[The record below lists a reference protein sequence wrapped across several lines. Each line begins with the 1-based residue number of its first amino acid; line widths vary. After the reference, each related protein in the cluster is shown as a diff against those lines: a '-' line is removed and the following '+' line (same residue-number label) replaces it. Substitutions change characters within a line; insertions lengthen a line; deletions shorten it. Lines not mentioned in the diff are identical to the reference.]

1 MINDLQADHKW
12 HSVCRWKAASKTLV
26 DFLGRRRPLSGFV
39 CTDTY
44 RRLKVH
50 LLGRTLLWW
59 FQIQAFFGQ
68 PTFSWTWSTYYSLNL
83 IYYCRECKNQLK
95 LGSFTAVDC
104 CLHLWW
110 TPNVKWGTNE
120 YNMFSATLCTFFGIL
135 HYYTSYY
142 VPKWKFSCN
151 LKSLIANWFNLLRPS
166 RRW

>member
-1 MINDLQADHKW
+1 MTSFFIPHHKMINDLQADHKW

-95 LGSFTAVDC
+95 LVLPLLTVVYICGGP
-104 CLHLWW
+104 LMW
-110 TPNVKWGTNE
+110 NE
-120 YNMFSATLCTFFGIL
+120 AQMNTTCSRLRYVHSSE
-135 HYYTSYY
+135 YYITTRHIMYQNE
-142 VPKWKFSCN
+142 N
-151 LKSLIANWFNLLRPS
+151 LVVISKVS
-166 RRW
+166 